1 MERSKTKKRMYRKYD
16 EGFKNEAL
24 KMVSSGRSVPE
35 VAKVLGIGE
44 GLLYRWRT
52 EQEGLQTESEQ
63 STNTEIEQLRKQIKS
78 LELER
83 DILKKAL
90 HIVGRV
96 T

>member
-1 MERSKTKKRMYRKYD
+1 MEKSKTKKRQNRKYD
-16 EGFKNEAL
+16 EGFKKEAL
-24 KMVSSGRSVPE
+24 KMIQIGRPVPE
-35 VAKVLGIGE
+35 VSKTLGVGE
-44 GLLYRWRT
+44 SLLYRWR
-52 EQEGLQTESEQ
+52 SEQ
-63 STNTEIEQLRKQIKS
+63 QGHQTASEQGTNSENEQLRKQIKT

>member
-1 MERSKTKKRMYRKYD
+1 MEKSKTKKRQHRKYD
-16 EGFKNEAL
+16 EGFKNEAI
-24 KMVSSGRSVPE
+24 KMVITGRSVPE
-35 VAKVLGIGE
+35 VSKTLGIGE
-44 GLLYRWRT
+44 SLLYRWRT
-52 EQEGLQTESEQ
+52 EHQSHQTPSEQ
-63 STNTEIEQLRKQIKS
+63 GLNSENEQLRKQIKT